1 MFLPSL
7 APMLLLHPWA
17 FGALLLAP
25 VLGMGQYNGPES
37 VEYDPV
43 GDRYFVSNTTGLAIK
58 VRDQTGVVTDFVT
71 GMAAAPYG
79 LEILGDVLYACTGG
93 GVRGYSLSTGAQVF
107 QIALGAG
114 FANGITTD
122 GTHLYVTDFNNTTG
136 RKIFKVDPV
145 ANTFTTL
152 AQNLPGQP
160 NGIVH
165 LPGTTEVLVAFW
177 GSNAAVRSYDTATG
191 ANMGNVSTG
200 VGNIDGITLDCEGQ
214 VLIASWSPARI
225 SRFTWGIGSPTFANL
240 NVPGLSNPADIDY
253 DTVHDR
259 VCIPNSGNNTVTLFD
274 LGCVTT
280 GVAEL
285 VPPSI
290 TVYPNPG
297 HDRVRFSGLT
307 DGTWQASVFDARGVL
322 VLQGGLGEGQ
332 ELDVSK
338 LAPGVYSVVLHGPSG
353 VTHRVKWVKE

>member
-1 MFLPSL
+1 MQFPRHLSAL
-7 APMLLLHPWA
+7 
-17 FGALLLAP
+17 ALLFASALVNA
-25 VLGMGQYNGPES
+25 QYSGPES

-58 VRDQTGVVTDFVT
+58 VRDQAGAVTDFVT

-93 GVRGYSLSTGAQVF
+93 GVRGYDLATGAQVF
-107 QIALGAG
+107 QIALNAG

-145 ANTFTTL
+145 AGSFTTL
-152 AQNLPGQP
+152 VQNLPGQP

-177 GSNAAVRSYDTATG
+177 GSNAAVRSYDTVTG

-214 VLIASWSPARI
+214 VMIASWSPARI
-225 SRFTWGIGSPTFANL
+225 SRFTWGIMSPTFSNL

-274 LGCVTT
+274 LACTT
-280 GVAEL
+280 DVPEL
-285 VPPSI
+285 APVSGLHA
-290 TVYPNPG
+290 VPNPARDVLAIEPAFPAAEG
-297 HDRVRFSGLT
+297 YVLLDARGLVLGGGTLSPRAKLDVSGLRSGAYTLFFSRTGQRVRFI
-307 DGTWQASVFDARGVL
+307 R
-322 VLQGGLGEGQ
+322 E
-332 ELDVSK
+332 
-338 LAPGVYSVVLHGPSG
+338 
-353 VTHRVKWVKE
+353 